1 LVVSHNPGYQS
12 ALKDL
17 KPSTKQRFGA
27 IEFDYPARAQEVE
40 ILVHETTLAKDLA
53 ERLVSVAEAARRL
66 KGHGLDEGIST
77 RMLVHAGS
85 LIRQGVGAEAA
96 CQMALVR
103 PLSDDPDL
111 ILALNASVRAC
122 L

>member
-1 LVVSHNPGYQS
+1 
-12 ALKDL
+12 
-17 KPSTKQRFGA
+17 
-27 IEFDYPARAQEVE
+27 
-40 ILVHETTLAKDLA
+40 LA

-77 RMLVHAGS
+77 RMLVHAGG
-85 LIRQGVGAEAA
+85 LIRRGVAVEAA

-103 PLSDDPDL
+103 PLTDDPEL
-111 ILALNASVRAC
+111 VLALEASVRAC